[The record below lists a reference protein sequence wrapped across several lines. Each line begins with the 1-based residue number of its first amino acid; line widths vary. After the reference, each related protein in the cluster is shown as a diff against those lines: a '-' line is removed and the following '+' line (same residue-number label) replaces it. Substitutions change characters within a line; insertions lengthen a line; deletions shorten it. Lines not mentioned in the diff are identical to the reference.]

1 MSHKL
6 SVKHFEFVSENSHQK
21 LWLDIPFNT
30 IETIY
35 NGKDEFISRVE
46 KTVNSSGKIT
56 LRTTKKEF
64 NDSNKVIASY
74 YYIDYELVTKTTKKY
89 NDDNQVLEHI
99 GKNYPV
105 RGRQGATLIQRATFD
120 KKGMKIKESEKLIP
134 PRRDRKNKTSEWIYE
149 YYD

>member
-1 MSHKL
+1 M
-6 SVKHFEFVSENSHQK
+6 
-21 LWLDIPFNT
+21 
-30 IETIY
+30 
-35 NGKDEFISRVE
+35 
-46 KTVNSSGKIT
+46 
-56 LRTTKKEF
+56 
-64 NDSNKVIASY
+64 IASY
-74 YYIDYELVTKTTKKY
+74 YYIDDELVTKTTKKY

-120 KKGMKIKESEKLIP
+120 NKGMKIKESEKLIP